1 MDLRASYQKIREV
14 ANSIPEEHV
23 IIVSNETPDGGKAGV
38 LSEAPR
44 ERAARLVVD
53 GKARLATAQESEQF
67 RSEMAEARA
76 RAEQAAAAAKMQV
89 TVISEHE
96 LRAMRER
103 FKSPKG

>member
-1 MDLRASYQKIREV
+1 MDLRAYYQKIRDV
-14 ANSIPEEHV
+14 AKNIAEEHV
-23 IIVSNETPDGGKAGV
+23 IVVSNETPDGGKAGV
-38 LSEAPR
+38 RSEAPR

-53 GKARLATAQESEQF
+53 GKARLATAEEAEQF
-67 RSEMAEARA
+67 RAEMAEARA

-96 LRAMRER
+96 LRALKER